1 MMYNWTPQQRQRHW
15 EQMRQT
21 GDGPGMMGPGMM
33 YNRTPEQHWQQMG
46 PMMGYGPGTMMGPPV
61 MGRDRPEKHRTRQS
75 PVDILEE
82 RYARGEIDRD
92 EYERKREDLQD

>member
-1 MMYNWTPQQRQRHW
+1 
-15 EQMRQT
+15 
-21 GDGPGMMGPGMM
+21 
-33 YNRTPEQHWQQMG
+33 
-46 PMMGYGPGTMMGPPV
+46 

-82 RYARGEIDRD
+82 RYARGEIDPD